1 MYHMNQFLKTLVFK
15 GPSEAGHM
23 DSGNPKI
30 PVCPT
35 QPSFP
40 GDATCKDE
48 KKILKS
54 RKVDKAVNYQSV
66 CVL

>member
-48 KKILKS
+48 KKIF
-54 RKVDKAVNYQSV
+54 
-66 CVL
+66 

>member
-1 MYHMNQFLKTLVFK
+1 MYHINQFLKTLVFK

-30 PVCPT
+30 PVYPT

-48 KKILKS
+48 KNIF
-54 RKVDKAVNYQSV
+54 
-66 CVL
+66 